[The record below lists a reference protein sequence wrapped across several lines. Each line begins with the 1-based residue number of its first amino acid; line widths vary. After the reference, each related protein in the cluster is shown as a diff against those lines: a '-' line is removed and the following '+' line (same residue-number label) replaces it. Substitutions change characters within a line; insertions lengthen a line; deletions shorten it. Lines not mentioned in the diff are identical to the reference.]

1 MKRLKRRICRW
12 RGHDWITG
20 PYSWAPAHTAVI
32 KYCRRCDAWHP
43 ETWERWER
51 WEIH

>member
-1 MKRLKRRICRW
+1 MKRLICRL
-12 RGHDWITG
+12 RGHDWIVG
-20 PYSWAPAHTAVI
+20 PYSWAPAHTVDI
-32 KYCRRCDAWHP
+32 KYCRRCLEWHP